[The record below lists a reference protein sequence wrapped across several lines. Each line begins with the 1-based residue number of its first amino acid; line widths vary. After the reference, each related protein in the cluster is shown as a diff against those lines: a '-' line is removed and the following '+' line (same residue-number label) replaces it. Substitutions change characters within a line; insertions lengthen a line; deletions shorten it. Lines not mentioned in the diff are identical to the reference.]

1 MTQTINQPIQ
11 PKERIIALDF
21 LRGFAL
27 LGILLMNIQSFAMP
41 FAAYFNPTA
50 FGDLTG
56 INLGVWTF
64 SHIFADSKFMTI
76 FSILYGAGIILITQK
91 AEEKGARP
99 GRLHYSRTFWLLV
112 IGLFHAYI
120 LWYGDILVLYAT
132 IAFVV
137 FLFRKLS
144 SRWLLIWGI
153 VTLVIGSL
161 ITFGLGASYSFY
173 PPEVQADFITAWSP
187 SDAVLAEEVA
197 TYQSGWLQQMGHRAA
212 KSLDTQTAGFFF
224 WGLWRAGGLMLMGMG
239 LFKMGVLTAQRSKIF
254 YRNMLLIGFAVGLPL
269 IIIGLVTNFNSGW
282 SLEYARFA
290 GSLFNYW
297 GSIGV
302 SLTYIAAVM
311 LIAQSGWGSAIVAR
325 FAAVGRTALSN
336 YLLQTILSI
345 LVFYGFGLGLF
356 GQVERF
362 GQLLVVLGI
371 WTIQLIVSPIWLRYY
386 RFGPVEW
393 LWRSLTYG
401 KAQSMRVKPASI
413 RAATQS

>member
-1 MTQTINQPIQ
+1 MTQQSNHPIQ

-41 FAAYFNPTA
+41 SPAYFNPTA

-64 SHIFADSKFMTI
+64 SHVFADSKFMTI

-91 AEEKGARP
+91 AEEKGTRP

-112 IGLFHAYI
+112 IGLFHAYV
-120 LWYGDILVLYAT
+120 LWYGDILVLYAVT
-132 IAFVV
+132 AFII

-144 SRWLLIWGI
+144 PRWLLIWGTI
-153 VTLVIGSL
+153 TLIIGSL
-161 ITFGLGASYSFY
+161 LTLGLGVNYDFF
-173 PPEVQADFITAWSP
+173 PPEVQAEFVTAWSP
-187 SDAVLAEEVA
+187 STAEIAKEVDAF
-197 TYQSGWLQQMGHRAA
+197 QGGWLQQMEVRAT
-212 KSLDTQTAGFFF
+212 KSLDTQTSGFFF
-224 WGLWRAGGLMLMGMG
+224 WGFWRAGGLMLLGMG
-239 LFKMGVLTAQRSKIF
+239 LFKMGVLTAQRSKAF
-254 YRNMLLIGFAVGLPL
+254 YRNMLLIGFATGFPL
-269 IIIGLVTNFNSGW
+269 IIVGLVTSFNSGW

-290 GSLFNYW
+290 GSLFNYL

-302 SLTYIAAVM
+302 SLGYISAIM
-311 LIAQSGWGSAIVAR
+311 LIAQSGRGQAIVAR
-325 FAAVGRTALSN
+325 FAAVGRMALSN
-336 YLLQTILSI
+336 YLLQTVLSI
-345 LVFYGFGLGLF
+345 FVFYGFGLGLF
-356 GQVERF
+356 GQVERI

-371 WTIQLIVSPIWLRYY
+371 WAIQLIVSPIWLRHY

-401 KAQSMRVKPASI
+401 KAQPMAIKP
-413 RAATQS
+413 

>member
-1 MTQTINQPIQ
+1 MTQPTNQPIQ
-11 PKERIIALDF
+11 PKERIVALDF

-41 FAAYFNPTA
+41 FSAYFNPTT

-91 AEEKGARP
+91 AEEKGNRP

-120 LWYGDILVLYAT
+120 LWYGDILVLYAVT
-132 IAFVV
+132 AFIV
-137 FLFRKLS
+137 FLFRRIS
-144 SRWLLIWGI
+144 PRWLLIWGT
-153 VTLVIGSL
+153 VTLMIGSL
-161 ITFGLGASYSFY
+161 ITLGLGASYSFF
-173 PPEVQADFITAWSP
+173 PPEVQADFVSAWSP
-187 SDAVLAEEVA
+187 SDAVLAAEVEA
-197 TYQSGWLQQMGHRAA
+197 FQGGWLQQQGHRAE
-212 KSLDTQTAGFFF
+212 KSLDTQTSGFFF
-224 WGLWRAGGLMLMGMG
+224 WGFWRAGGLMLLGMG
-239 LFKMGVLTAQRSKIF
+239 LFKMGVLTARRTKSF
-254 YRNMLLIGFAVGLPL
+254 YRNMLLVGFATGFPL
-269 IIIGLVTNFNSGW
+269 IIVGLVTSFNSGW

-302 SLTYIAAVM
+302 SLGYIAAVM
-311 LIAQSGWGSAIVAR
+311 LIAQSGRGQALVDR

-371 WTIQLIVSPIWLRYY
+371 WAVQLIISPIWLRYFK
-386 RFGPVEW
+386 FGPVEW

-401 KAQSMRVKPASI
+401 KAQPMAVKAKSAS
-413 RAATQS
+413 T